1 MELRRELLLTI
12 GALVLLNLFLAF
24 GAIGLFV
31 RMGPAIERILQENV
45 YSIVAAEGMLAELA
59 EAGGEPLT
67 PEAQARVRR
76 ALDNTKQ
83 NVTEEEERPI
93 LATLDRALPSA
104 MEGEPEG
111 RRQAVGAVR
120 QLIQINRDAMRKV
133 DEEAQRLGSAG
144 AWTAVFVGFLSFL
157 LSVFVV
163 VRLQK
168 RFVRPLVDLH
178 QVLEGA
184 REGNRLRRCRL
195 PDAPRE
201 VIQVTQAVNRL
212 LDERLERT
220 NDRSALGPHDPTP
233 LPNRQTRERVG
244 RKPPITTGDE

>member
-45 YSIVAAEGMLAELA
+45 YSTIAAEEMLAELA
-59 EAGGEPLT
+59 EAGGETLT
-67 PEAQARVRR
+67 PEARARVGQ
-76 ALDNTKQ
+76 ALDNAKR
-83 NVTEEEERPI
+83 NVTEEEERPV
-93 LATLDRALPSA
+93 LAALERALPSA
-104 MEGEPEG
+104 MEVEPDG
-111 RRQAVGAVR
+111 RRQAVASVR

-133 DEEAQRLGSAG
+133 DEEARRLGGAG
-144 AWTAVFVGFLSFL
+144 AWAAVFVGFVSFL

-168 RFVRPLVDLH
+168 RVVRPLVDLH

-184 REGNRLRRCRL
+184 REGDRLRRCRL
-195 PDAPRE
+195 ADAPRE

-220 NDRSALGPHDPTP
+220 TGHSAEGAS
-233 LPNRQTRERVG
+233 
-244 RKPPITTGDE
+244 

>member
-45 YSIVAAEGMLAELA
+45 YSTIAAEEMLAELA
-59 EAGGEPLT
+59 EAGGETLT
-67 PEAQARVRR
+67 PEARARVGQ
-76 ALDNTKQ
+76 ALDNAKR
-83 NVTEEEERPI
+83 NVTEEEEPPV
-93 LATLDRALPSA
+93 LAALERALPSA
-104 MEGEPEG
+104 MEVEPDG
-111 RRQAVGAVR
+111 RRQAVASVR

-133 DEEAQRLGSAG
+133 DEEARRLGGAG
-144 AWTAVFVGFLSFL
+144 AWAAVFVGFVSFL

-168 RFVRPLVDLH
+168 RVVRPLVDLH

-184 REGNRLRRCRL
+184 REGDRLRRCRL
-195 PDAPRE
+195 ADAPRE

-220 NDRSALGPHDPTP
+220 TGHSAEGAS
-233 LPNRQTRERVG
+233 
-244 RKPPITTGDE
+244 